1 MNSQSNQSKKIT
13 IIILFLSILGLFI
26 FNLITV
32 RQMSNMDKTQKESNE
47 VNNNLTEKLFVER
60 YIRDNINNIS
70 EVKPVLG
77 GIWYVTS
84 ISIDSLSNKGKIS
97 YEDGHVEIKAQFTYN
112 YQDSGEIT
120 IVDIQK
126 VE

>member
-1 MNSQSNQSKKIT
+1 
-13 IIILFLSILGLFI
+13 
-26 FNLITV
+26 
-32 RQMSNMDKTQKESNE
+32 MDKTQKESNE